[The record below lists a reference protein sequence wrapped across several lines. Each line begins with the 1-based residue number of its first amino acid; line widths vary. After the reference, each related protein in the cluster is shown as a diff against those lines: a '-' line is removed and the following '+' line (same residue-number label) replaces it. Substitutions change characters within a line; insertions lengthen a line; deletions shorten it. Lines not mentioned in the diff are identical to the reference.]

1 MSDIPGQVRRMGVF
15 GGAFDPPHLG
25 HRALAQAALAQL
37 QLDALCIIP
46 TGQAWHKAR
55 DLTPALHRLAMAE
68 LAFAGLEGVTVD
80 PRETRRPGASYTV
93 DTLRELRSE
102 HPQAQLFL
110 ILGQDQAQALTSW
123 HRWEEIPQLAIICVA
138 DRAGFRGGKGAFDA
152 LLPAVPNA
160 RRLDMPPVDVSAT
173 DIRQHLANHQSVAPL
188 VFEPVARYIALHHLY
203 QTA

>member
-1 MSDIPGQVRRMGVF
+1 MSTVPDQARRIGVF

-25 HRALAQAALAQL
+25 HRALAQAALTQL

-46 TGQAWHKAR
+46 TGQAWHKNRA
-55 DLTPALHRLAMAE
+55 LTPALHRLAMAQ
-68 LAFAGLEGVTVD
+68 LAFAGLERVCID

-93 DTLRELRSE
+93 DTLRELHHE

-138 DRAGFRGGKGAFDA
+138 DRAGFSGGESGFNA
-152 LLPAVPNA
+152 LSSEVPDLH
-160 RRLDMPPVDVSAT
+160 RLEMPPVDVSAT

>member
-1 MSDIPGQVRRMGVF
+1 MNKLPGAARRIGVF

-25 HRALAQAALAQL
+25 HRALAQAALEQL

-55 DLTPALHRLAMAE
+55 DLTPAVHRLAMAR
-68 LAFAGLEGVTVD
+68 LAFAGLEGVSVD

-93 DTLRELRSE
+93 DTLRELHGE
-102 HPQAQLFL
+102 YPLAQLFL

-138 DRAGFRGGKGAFDA
+138 DRAGFSGEKGVFDA
-152 LLPAVPNA
+152 LLPEVPDV
-160 RRLDMPPVDVSAT
+160 RRLEMPPVDVSAT
-173 DIRQHLANHQSVAPL
+173 DIRQHLANHQTVAPL